1 MLLFPVLKLKLYLT
15 PALPFSMYFTH
26 SKRLKLRETQLQRI
40 KEEQQGKEK
49 CITEN
54 VFRAVT
60 KY

>member
-1 MLLFPVLKLKLYLT
+1 MFIISSFKAET
-15 PALPFSMYFTH
+15 IAHPALPFSMYFTH